1 MSIAKGILDEL
12 DKQYAFS
19 VEEEKR
25 KDRILDVLIPQLK
38 GDKIK
43 RAQVDKIAESAVKF
57 YSMRTTG
64 LEEDERKALLN
75 IVQQNPAKA
84 LSVYT
89 EVIEAEKRQGQ
100 ARIVDNRLINFYD
113 LVDVTKPENITRE
126 EWVRK
131 AATMATDPDI
141 NTYDDMMMKLM
152 DPDLSLSEIKNLSRE
167 YTPYVTPAAD
177 PTPDFDY
184 SAINVLEPAYVS
196 SVRENIITDAIDL
209 AEANRD
215 RLNDLIR
222 NNPDDPKASG
232 EDVNGDNIID
242 GQWAKALS
250 EVEKI
255 LARSE
260 TGLLKDEGAVL
271 RSEFGVKSFRD
282 YLPKDNRIAQDSTFQ
297 NIYRGIIFDA
307 DGNLI

>member
-19 VEEEKR
+19 LEEEKR

-57 YSMRTTG
+57 YSTRTTG
-64 LEEDERKALLN
+64 LEELERKALLN
-75 IVQQNPAKA
+75 IVKQNPAKA

-89 EVIEAEKRQGQ
+89 EVIEAEKKQGR
-100 ARIVDNRLINFYD
+100 AKIMDNRLVNFYD
-113 LVDVTKPENITRE
+113 LVDVTKPEDLTRE
-126 EWVRK
+126 AWIRQ

-141 NTYDDMMMKLM
+141 NNYDDMMMKLM
-152 DPDLSLSEIKNLSRE
+152 DPDLSLSEIKNLNRE
-167 YTPYVTPAAD
+167 YTPYVAPAAD

-184 SAINVLEPAYVS
+184 SAINVLEPQYVA
-196 SVRENIITDAIDL
+196 SVRKNIITDAIDL
-209 AEANRD
+209 AEATRD
-215 RLNDLIR
+215 RLDDLIR
-222 NNPDDPKASG
+222 LNPTDPKASK
-232 EDVNGDNIID
+232 EDLDGDGIID
-242 GQWAKALS
+242 GEWERALS
-250 EVEKI
+250 EVNKI

-260 TGLLKDEGAVL
+260 TGILKDEGAVL

-297 NIYRGIIFDA
+297 NIYRGIIFDD
-307 DGNLI
+307 DGNLK

>member
-167 YTPYVTPAAD
+167 YTPYVAPSAD

-184 SAINVLEPAYVS
+184 SAIDLLEPSFIVASKKSLVASAIGMAAVERSGLEGLRDKYNAN
-196 SVRENIITDAIDL
+196 EIDL
-209 AEANRD
+209 SPEEFADIEAKITKIN
-215 RLNDLIR
+215 
-222 NNPDDPKASG
+222 
-232 EDVNGDNIID
+232 EDI
-242 GQWAKALS
+242 AL
-250 EVEKI
+250 
-255 LARSE
+255 AQQ
-260 TGLLKDEGAVL
+260 EGAEESIL
-271 RSEFGVKSFRD
+271 RKEYGKEAFKIQAPNTNLLRIPEFKNDIFSEF
-282 YLPKDNRIAQDSTFQ
+282 
-297 NIYRGIIFDA
+297 FDA
-307 DGNLI
+307 DGKYIGNV